1 MRVLVTGAAGFIGT
15 YLTDFLINE
24 RFEVYGTF
32 FRKKAEKNLDGLR
45 LMRCDVTKAKKV
57 RSLITSIQPDRVYHL
72 AAQSYPIFSWTRPR
86 STIVTNMIGT
96 VNIFEAVKDLE
107 IDTKILVAC
116 SSAEYGMVSKKEIP
130 VREDHSLNPLHPYGV
145 SKVGQDFLAYQYF
158 KNFGIKTVRVRI
170 FNTTGPGK
178 LWDACS
184 DFTSRIAKI
193 EKGILKPPMKV
204 GNLETKRDIMD
215 VKDAVKALYLALERG
230 VPGEVYNVCSSR
242 TFKIEELLHIALDL
256 AKIKIPYEVDP
267 RFLRP
272 SDEPII
278 LGDNTKLKKRTG
290 WMPTTPI
297 QKTLADMLDY
307 WRKVV

>member
-1 MRVLVTGAAGFIGT
+1 MKVLVTGAAGFIGT
-15 YLTDFLINE
+15 YMTDFLINE
-24 RFEVYGTF
+24 YFEVYGTF
-32 FRKKAEKNLDGLR
+32 FRKKAEKELDGLK
-45 LMRCDVTKAKKV
+45 LVRCDVTQARKV
-57 RSLITSIQPDRVYHL
+57 RSLIESIQPDRIYHL

-96 VNIFEAVKDLE
+96 VNIFEAIKDLK
-107 IDTKILVAC
+107 IDAKVLVAC
-116 SSAEYGMVSKKEIP
+116 SAAEYGMVSEKEIP
-130 VREDHSLNPLHPYGV
+130 VMEDHALNPLHPYGI

-170 FNTTGPGK
+170 FNTTGPRK
-178 LWDACS
+178 VLDACS

-204 GNLETKRDIMD
+204 GNLEPRRDVMD
-215 VKDAVKALYLALERG
+215 VRDAMKALYLALEKG
-230 VPGEVYNVCSSR
+230 VPGEVYNICSSR
-242 TFKIEELLHIALDL
+242 AYKIEELLHIALDM
-256 AKIKIPYEVDP
+256 AKIKIRYEVDP
-267 RFLRP
+267 RLLRP

-307 WRKVV
+307 WRKMV